1 MDAPRLIRKDVTPDG
16 SIQQHAHG
24 VGLDT
29 VILQTVGT
37 LPAGQYALARRST
50 FEPQGG
56 KVVRQVLGGGA

>member
-16 SIQQHAHG
+16 SVQQHAHG

-37 LPAGQYALARRST
+37 LPVGQYALARRSVYGPKGR
-50 FEPQGG
+50 ESI
-56 KVVRQVLGGGA
+56 RQVLGGGG